1 MENKECISCKK
12 KVVNDA
18 GSVEFPCPKCTSFK
32 LVRCSNCRKNAIKYK
47 CPSCEFEGP
56 N

>member
-1 MENKECISCKK
+1 MEGKTCSSCKK
-12 KVVNDA
+12 KVVNDP
-18 GSVEFPCPKCTSFK
+18 GCVNFRCPKCDQYEI
-32 LVRCSNCRKNAIKYK
+32 VRCANCRSNAVKYK